1 AQGRSDAIASSLPRP
16 PERGMNARKARASA
30 GLSQPKWMLL
40 FRACIK
46 RLLASFAE
54 LIVLLV
60 ETLADTTT
68 TPLDIRTVFL
78 NVGFAGFPH
87 RASLI
92 LRETRCREAS
102 DTCDYC
108 DRNSKHVTSR
118 RDS

>member
-1 AQGRSDAIASSLPRP
+1 
-16 PERGMNARKARASA
+16 MNARKARASA

-68 TPLDIRTVFL
+68 TPLDI
-78 NVGFAGFPH
+78 
-87 RASLI
+87 
-92 LRETRCREAS
+92 
-102 DTCDYC
+102 
-108 DRNSKHVTSR
+108 
-118 RDS
+118 

>member
-1 AQGRSDAIASSLPRP
+1 
-16 PERGMNARKARASA
+16 
-30 GLSQPKWMLL
+30 MLL

-60 ETLADTTT
+60 ETLADTAT

-92 LRETRCREAS
+92 LRESCCREAS